1 MRKSLSPRLCSF
13 RCFRV
18 VCSGFLKCFFHVF
31 WSLFSKNLSSCGSRS
46 SHFWAS
52 YSTLKRA
59 YNNTIHNNNM
69 QFTATKLFTAFL
81 ALIALMQFVSGAA
94 LYSEMKDDAKITVS
108 VSDVALT
115 DGCAPTVGGLFSLV
129 FVFCWFRKFSS
140 FTSSVWRRKHHER
153 IENRRELTFNREIC
167 SLLCRFLLRTR
178 RQSERL
184 WLS

>member
-1 MRKSLSPRLCSF
+1 
-13 RCFRV
+13 
-18 VCSGFLKCFFHVF
+18 
-31 WSLFSKNLSSCGSRS
+31 
-46 SHFWAS
+46 
-52 YSTLKRA
+52 
-59 YNNTIHNNNM
+59 M

-140 FTSSVWRRKHHER
+140 SWTTRLRRRFGDENIINASRIGEKIHSTARFVLYFVGFFFAGDGKASVCVSLRGVPPKSSKM
-153 IENRRELTFNREIC
+153 
-167 SLLCRFLLRTR
+167 
-178 RQSERL
+178 
-184 WLS
+184 

>member
-1 MRKSLSPRLCSF
+1 MFRFFKVLFSCLLIAFFKKSLLLWLSF
-13 RCFRV
+13 F
-18 VCSGFLKCFFHVF
+18 
-31 WSLFSKNLSSCGSRS
+31 SLLSILLHIKTC
-46 SHFWAS
+46 
-52 YSTLKRA
+52 A

-94 LYSEMKDDAKITVS
+94 LYSEMEDVAKIAVS

-129 FVFCWFRKFSS
+129 FVFCWFRQFSS

-184 WLS
+184 CLS